1 MIGMSAGRR
10 DRRVFRVLRA
20 RGLTG
25 APERPPTSTLEA
37 MMREE
42 INKRDQGVLTVFEV
56 RGSLNGGI
64 ADDHAVDV
72 TAFYNARNISQL
84 KFIKVRC
91 NFENEFWFC
100 EDRGFKS
107 ISSFCDAM

>member
-1 MIGMSAGRR
+1 M
-10 DRRVFRVLRA
+10 
-20 RGLTG
+20 G

-64 ADDHAVDV
+64 ADDHTVDV

-84 KFIKVRC
+84 NFIKIRC
-91 NFENEFWFC
+91 NFENEFWFSFC
-100 EDRGFKS
+100 EDHGLKF
-107 ISSFCDAM
+107 ISSFCDTM